1 MTPNALERRLDR
13 LEGLL
18 ASPSQTDLQI
28 GAMTDD
34 ELNAAIVRLFAERAG
49 DARLNAALTQ
59 LFIDRIG
66 HEAVDTADAPIVLE

>member
-1 MTPNALERRLDR
+1 
-13 LEGLL
+13 
-18 ASPSQTDLQI
+18 
-28 GAMTDD
+28 
-34 ELNAAIVRLFAERAG
+34 VRLFAERAG